1 MVEPRRRRLG
11 LDRLD
16 VPLPARDDSQVGM
29 AHHDRLTLDRREQVP
44 GPARQMEV
52 GAQPPGPGHQDGRRT
67 PDRPRPA
74 CGRRGHRIGRGRQ
87 PGRFLGSHE
96 WIVSVRA
103 DPLHVVAPGVVNL
116 LLRRLGVSR
125 HGVPR
130 RPRTSQSATGF
141 FGNFLAGAR
150 MLHIFGRNSDPRAD
164 NEGKSDRR
172 RRPVCH
178 RCDRCGVEWTAG
190 RGLERPALRP
200 GGADARQLGI
210 ARRPIGNGPPGRTD
224 GTDRRTDGRWR
235 RRAPRVGSPTERRHT
250 ERARR
255 PDPGCPP
262 GERKVVA

>member
-1 MVEPRRRRLG
+1 
-11 LDRLD
+11 
-16 VPLPARDDSQVGM
+16 M

-67 PDRPRPA
+67 PDRPGPAWRAAWPPDRKGASARSFPRESRVDRKRACRPPPR
-74 CGRRGHRIGRGRQ
+74 CGPWGGESPAQATRSVPTWGAAPAAHEPVCNRIFRQ
-87 PGRFLGSHE
+87 L
-96 WIVSVRA
+96 
-103 DPLHVVAPGVVNL
+103 
-116 LLRRLGVSR
+116 
-125 HGVPR
+125 
-130 RPRTSQSATGF
+130 
-141 FGNFLAGAR
+141 LAGAR